1 MTRLI
6 AALLVVGLLAGCA
19 SESADL
25 DSDVATTLQSS
36 VVAVA
41 ETAADGD
48 LATSLARLDTVQE
61 HLDAAIAEGAVSAER
76 AALIQSA
83 IDAVRADLEVKLAEY
98 QRRYDDE
105 PYVGPSTPHPEW
117 GPHDAATLAR
127 VGAVFAKLRAE
138 D

>member
-6 AALLVVGLLAGCA
+6 AAVLVVGLLAGCA

-41 ETAADGD
+41 EPAADGD
-48 LATSLARLDTVQE
+48 LTTSLERLDAVQE

-83 IDAVRADLEVKLAEY
+83 IDAVRADLEMLLTPEPEPSATPAEP
-98 QRRYDDE
+98 QE
-105 PYVGPSTPHPEW
+105 PEKPGKGNKPEKP
-117 GPHDAATLAR
+117 GKGNKKD
-127 VGAVFAKLRAE
+127 G
-138 D
+138 

>member
-6 AALLVVGLLAGCA
+6 AAVLVVGLLAGCA

-41 ETAADGD
+41 EPAADGD
-48 LATSLARLDTVQE
+48 LTTSLERLDAVQE
-61 HLDAAIAEGAVSAER
+61 QLDAAISAGDVSAQR

-83 IDAVRADLEVKLAEY
+83 IDAVRADLELALTP
-98 QRRYDDE
+98 E
-105 PYVGPSTPHPEW
+105 PEPTPEPVEPEKPEKP
-117 GPHDAATLAR
+117 GKGNKPEKPGKD
-127 VGAVFAKLRAE
+127 K
-138 D
+138 